1 MSTSQP
7 TGQPTGQPTSHRSR
21 LDLFVDNVQAAKKGL
36 VWKNTILRRLAALLF
51 AASRR
56 PIDLDAIKASERR
69 IKESTGI
76 FSTFRG
82 NALLTVA
89 TLLALADDPDRLLSD
104 TLEIYD
110 LFKAASFSASD
121 YLVIAAC
128 LAAGHAEPGQ
138 FEQIARRS
146 RAFYDG
152 MKKDHWFLTG
162 QDDVIF
168 ATMLGVSG
176 LQVETGLV
184 DLEQLYVDLKPE
196 FRYGNSVQTL
206 AQVLVLG
213 GDPQALAARVRS
225 LNDACRTNGLR
236 LDKETTLPTLGILA
250 LLPQDRDTIVQS
262 IQAAFDQLRARPG
275 FGSWSIGKQELLL
288 LAAALVSFDS
298 VDAMDRDIVTAA
310 LSTSIANI
318 VIAQQTA
325 VAVMAATSASIA
337 ASSAATS

>member
-1 MSTSQP
+1 MNPSQP
-7 TGQPTGQPTSHRSR
+7 TDLQPSHPFR

-51 AASRR
+51 AAGRR
-56 PIDLDAIKASERR
+56 PIDLEAIKACERR
-69 IKESTGI
+69 IKDSTGF

-89 TLLALADDPDRLLSD
+89 TLLALADDPDRLLAD
-104 TLEIYD
+104 TLRLYD
-110 LFKAASFSASD
+110 LLKASKFSASD

-128 LAAGHAEPGQ
+128 LAAAHAESSQ
-138 FEQIARRS
+138 FGQIARRA

-152 MKKDHWFLTG
+152 MKRDHWFLTG

-168 ATMLGVSG
+168 ATMLSVSG
-176 LQVETGLV
+176 LQVDAGLT
-184 DLEQLYVDLKPE
+184 DLEKLYVDLKPE
-196 FRYGNSVQTL
+196 FRYGNSVQAL

-213 GDPQALAARVRS
+213 GDPQVQAARVRS
-225 LNDACRTNGLR
+225 LSDACRANGLR
-236 LDKETTLPTLGILA
+236 LDKETTLPTLGVLA
-250 LLPQDRDTIVQS
+250 LLPIDRDTIVQN
-262 IQAAFDQLRARPG
+262 IQSTFDQLRARPG

-288 LAAALVSFDS
+288 FAAALVAFDA
-298 VDAMDRDIVTAA
+298 VDAMDKDIVTAT

-325 VAVMAATSASIA
+325 VAVMAATSASVA